1 MTTMTTAATTSGEKT
16 FGTLVAEESVRDS
29 QFRQEWEETALA
41 RIVAVE
47 IIRYRAQHKLSQR
60 KLAERL
66 DVKQPFVSRLESGEH
81 NPDWATL
88 VRVSRTL
95 GIEFLI
101 DIRPEERKTP
111 KLVTKRVAQEESTH
125 THSGVAVVLA
135 AAS

>member
-1 MTTMTTAATTSGEKT
+1 MTPMTTTTTPGEKT
-16 FGTLVAEESVRDS
+16 FGTLVAEESLRDP

-41 RIVAVE
+41 RFVAVE

-60 KLAERL
+60 KLAETL
-66 DVKQPFVSRLESGEH
+66 GVKQPFVSRLESGEH
-81 NPDWATL
+81 NPDLATL

-111 KLVTKRVAQEESTH
+111 KLVTKRVAQEQSTH
-125 THSGVAVVLA
+125 THGGVAVVLA